1 MVFSMILD
9 STLETLYMVFFSTI
23 FSLLIGFPIGVLL
36 VVTKEGNIM
45 ERPKLNKV
53 LEIVINTLRSFPF
66 IILMICLFPL
76 SRIIVGTTI
85 GSTAAIVPL
94 SISAAPFVARMIEGA
109 LNEVDKGLIEASPLS
124 RIIVG
129 TTIGSTA
136 AIVPLSISAAPFV
149 ARMIEGA
156 LNEVDKGLIE
166 ASSSMGA
173 SNSTIIWKV
182 MIPET
187 MPHIIHGI
195 TVTVIS
201 LIGFSAMAGTI
212 GAGGLGDLAIRF
224 GYQRF
229 KTDIMIYS
237 VIVIILLVQV
247 LQSLGNYLVERIK
260 KKR

>member
-36 VVTKEGNIM
+36 VVTKGGNIM

-66 IILMICLFPL
+66 IILMICLF
-76 SRIIVGTTI
+76 
-85 GSTAAIVPL
+85 
-94 SISAAPFVARMIEGA
+94 
-109 LNEVDKGLIEASPLS
+109 PLS

>member
-1 MVFSMILD
+1 MVFNMIWT
-9 STLETLYMVFFSTI
+9 STLETLYMVFFSTL
-23 FSLLIGFPIGVLL
+23 FSLLIGFPIGILL
-36 VVTKEGNIM
+36 TVTKEGNIL
-45 ERPKLNKV
+45 ERPKLNKI
-53 LEIVINTLRSFPF
+53 LDFIINTLRSFPF
-66 IILMICLFPL
+66 IILMILLF
-76 SRIIVGTTI
+76 
-85 GSTAAIVPL
+85 
-94 SISAAPFVARMIEGA
+94 
-109 LNEVDKGLIEASPLS
+109 PLS

-173 SNSTIIWKV
+173 NNWTIIFKV

-195 TVTVIS
+195 TVTVVS

-229 KTDIMIYS
+229 KTDIMIYA
-237 VIVIILLVQV
+237 VIVIIIVVQL
-247 LQSLGNYLVERIK
+247 LQSLGNYLVYRAK
-260 KKR
+260 KNR

>member
-66 IILMICLFPL
+66 IILMICLF
-76 SRIIVGTTI
+76 
-85 GSTAAIVPL
+85 
-94 SISAAPFVARMIEGA
+94 
-109 LNEVDKGLIEASPLS
+109 PLS

-237 VIVIILLVQV
+237 VIVIILLVQG
-247 LQSLGNYLVERIK
+247 LQSLGNYLVDRIK

>member
-1 MVFSMILD
+1 
-9 STLETLYMVFFSTI
+9 MVFFSTF
-23 FSLLIGFPIGVLL
+23 FSLLMGFPIGILL
-36 VVTKEGNIM
+36 VITKEGNIL
-45 ERPKLNKV
+45 EKPKLNKV
-53 LEIVINTLRSFPF
+53 LEIIINTLRSFPF

-109 LNEVDKGLIEASPLS
+109 LNEVD
-124 RIIVG
+124 R
-129 TTIGSTA
+129 
-136 AIVPLSISAAPFV
+136 
-149 ARMIEGA
+149 
-156 LNEVDKGLIE
+156 GLIE

-247 LQSLGNYLVERIK
+247 LQSLGNYLVYRAK
-260 KKR
+260 KNR

>member
-1 MVFSMILD
+1 MVFSMIWT
-9 STLETLYMVFFSTI
+9 STLETLYMVFFSTL
-23 FSLLIGFPIGVLL
+23 FSLLIGFPIGILL
-36 VVTKEGNIM
+36 TVTKKGNIL

-53 LEIVINTLRSFPF
+53 LDFIINTLRSFPF
-66 IILMICLFPL
+66 IILMILLF
-76 SRIIVGTTI
+76 
-85 GSTAAIVPL
+85 
-94 SISAAPFVARMIEGA
+94 
-109 LNEVDKGLIEASPLS
+109 PLS

-173 SNSTIIWKV
+173 NNWTIIFKV

-195 TVTVIS
+195 TVTVVS

-229 KTDIMIYS
+229 KTDIMVYA
-237 VIVIILLVQV
+237 VIVIIIVVQI
-247 LQSLGNYLVERIK
+247 LQSLGNYLVYRAK
-260 KKR
+260 KNR

>member
-1 MVFSMILD
+1 MVFSMIWT
-9 STLETLYMVFFSTI
+9 STLETLYMVFFSTL
-23 FSLLIGFPIGVLL
+23 FSLLIGFPIGILL
-36 VVTKEGNIM
+36 TVTKEGNIL
-45 ERPKLNKV
+45 ESPKLNKV
-53 LEIVINTLRSFPF
+53 LDFIINTLRSFPF
-66 IILMICLFPL
+66 IILMILLFPL

-85 GSTAAIVPL
+85 GI
-94 SISAAPFVARMIEGA
+94 
-109 LNEVDKGLIEASPLS
+109 
-124 RIIVG
+124 
-129 TTIGSTA
+129 TA

-173 SNSTIIWKV
+173 NNWTIIFKV

-229 KTDIMIYS
+229 KTDIMVYA
-237 VIVIILLVQV
+237 VIVIIIVVQI
-247 LQSLGNYLVERIK
+247 LQSLGNYLVYRAK
-260 KKR
+260 KNR

>member
-109 LNEVDKGLIEASPLS
+109 LNEVDKGLIEASS
-124 RIIVG
+124 C
-129 TTIGSTA
+129 
-136 AIVPLSISAAPFV
+136 
-149 ARMIEGA
+149 
-156 LNEVDKGLIE
+156 
-166 ASSSMGA
+166 MGA

-247 LQSLGNYLVERIK
+247 LQSLGNYLVDRFK

>member
-66 IILMICLFPL
+66 IILMICLF
-76 SRIIVGTTI
+76 
-85 GSTAAIVPL
+85 
-94 SISAAPFVARMIEGA
+94 
-109 LNEVDKGLIEASPLS
+109 PLS

-237 VIVIILLVQV
+237 VIVIIFLVQV
-247 LQSLGNYLVERIK
+247 LQSLGNYLVDRIK

>member
-1 MVFSMILD
+1 MVFSMIWT
-9 STLETLYMVFFSTI
+9 STLETLYMVFFSTL
-23 FSLLIGFPIGVLL
+23 FSLLIGFPIGILL
-36 VVTKEGNIM
+36 TVTKEGNIL

-53 LEIVINTLRSFPF
+53 LDFIINTLRSFPF
-66 IILMICLFPL
+66 IILMILLF
-76 SRIIVGTTI
+76 
-85 GSTAAIVPL
+85 
-94 SISAAPFVARMIEGA
+94 
-109 LNEVDKGLIEASPLS
+109 PLS

-173 SNSTIIWKV
+173 NNWTIIFKV

-229 KTDIMIYS
+229 KTDIMVYA
-237 VIVIILLVQV
+237 VIVIIIVVQI
-247 LQSLGNYLVERIK
+247 LQSLGNYLVYRAK
-260 KKR
+260 KK

>member
-1 MVFSMILD
+1 MVFSMIWT
-9 STLETLYMVFFSTI
+9 STLETLYMVFFSTL
-23 FSLLIGFPIGVLL
+23 FSLLIGFPIGILL
-36 VVTKEGNIM
+36 TVTKEGNIL
-45 ERPKLNKV
+45 ERSKLNKV
-53 LEIVINTLRSFPF
+53 LDFIINTLRSFPF
-66 IILMICLFPL
+66 IILMILLF
-76 SRIIVGTTI
+76 
-85 GSTAAIVPL
+85 
-94 SISAAPFVARMIEGA
+94 
-109 LNEVDKGLIEASPLS
+109 PLS

-173 SNSTIIWKV
+173 NNWTIIFKV

-229 KTDIMIYS
+229 KTDIMVYA
-237 VIVIILLVQV
+237 VIVIIIVVQI
-247 LQSLGNYLVERIK
+247 LQSLGNYLVYRAK
-260 KKR
+260 KNR

>member
-1 MVFSMILD
+1 MVFNMIWT
-9 STLETLYMVFFSTI
+9 STLETLYMVFFSTL
-23 FSLLIGFPIGVLL
+23 FSLVIGFPIGILL
-36 VVTKEGNIM
+36 TVTKEGNIL
-45 ERPKLNKV
+45 ERPKLSKI
-53 LEIVINTLRSFPF
+53 LDFVINTLRSFPF
-66 IILMICLFPL
+66 IILMILLF
-76 SRIIVGTTI
+76 
-85 GSTAAIVPL
+85 
-94 SISAAPFVARMIEGA
+94 
-109 LNEVDKGLIEASPLS
+109 PLS

-173 SNSTIIWKV
+173 DNWTIIFKV

-195 TVTVIS
+195 TVTVVS

-229 KTDIMIYS
+229 KTDIMIYA
-237 VIVIILLVQV
+237 VLVIIVVVQL
-247 LQSLGNYLVERIK
+247 LQSLGNYLVYRAK
-260 KKR
+260 KNR

>member
-9 STLETLYMVFFSTI
+9 STLETLYMVFFSTL
-23 FSLLIGFPIGVLL
+23 FSLIIGFPIGILL
-36 VVTKEGNIM
+36 VITKEGNIL
-45 ERPKLNKV
+45 EKPKLNKV
-53 LEIVINTLRSFPF
+53 LEMIINTLRSFPF

-94 SISAAPFVARMIEGA
+94 SISAAPFVARMIEGG
-109 LNEVDKGLIEASPLS
+109 LNEVN
-124 RIIVG
+124 R
-129 TTIGSTA
+129 
-136 AIVPLSISAAPFV
+136 
-149 ARMIEGA
+149 
-156 LNEVDKGLIE
+156 GLIE

-173 SNSTIIWKV
+173 SNSTIILKV

-237 VIVIILLVQV
+237 VIVIILLVQI
-247 LQSLGNYLVERIK
+247 LQSFGNYLVYRA
-260 KKR
+260 KRNR

>member
-1 MVFSMILD
+1 MMVFSMIVD
-9 STLETLYMVFFSTI
+9 STLETLYMVFFSTL

-36 VVTKEGNIM
+36 VITKEGNIL

-53 LEIVINTLRSFPF
+53 LEIIINTLRSFPF
-66 IILMICLFPL
+66 IILMICLF
-76 SRIIVGTTI
+76 
-85 GSTAAIVPL
+85 
-94 SISAAPFVARMIEGA
+94 
-109 LNEVDKGLIEASPLS
+109 PLS

-187 MPHIIHGI
+187 MPHIIHGV

-229 KTDIMIYS
+229 KTDIMIYA
-237 VIVIILLVQV
+237 VIVIIVLVQV
-247 LQSLGNYLVERIK
+247 LQSFGNYLVYRVK
-260 KKR
+260 KNR

>member
-1 MVFSMILD
+1 MVFNMIIT

-23 FSLLIGFPIGVLL
+23 FSLLIGFPIGILL
-36 VVTKEGNIM
+36 VITKEGGIL
-45 ERPKLNKV
+45 ERPKLNKILEV
-53 LEIVINTLRSFPF
+53 LINTLRSFPF
-66 IILMICLFPL
+66 IILMILVF
-76 SRIIVGTTI
+76 
-85 GSTAAIVPL
+85 
-94 SISAAPFVARMIEGA
+94 
-109 LNEVDKGLIEASPLS
+109 PLS

-173 SNSTIIWKV
+173 SNLTIIFKV

-187 MPHIIHGI
+187 MPHIIHGL

-229 KTDIMIYS
+229 KTDIMVYS
-237 VIVIILLVQV
+237 VIVIIIVVQII
-247 LQSLGNYLVERIK
+247 QSLGNYLVNRSK
-260 KKR
+260 KYR

>member
-36 VVTKEGNIM
+36 VVTKECNIM
-45 ERPKLNKV
+45 EKPKLNKV

-66 IILMICLFPL
+66 IILMICLF
-76 SRIIVGTTI
+76 
-85 GSTAAIVPL
+85 
-94 SISAAPFVARMIEGA
+94 
-109 LNEVDKGLIEASPLS
+109 PLS

-247 LQSLGNYLVERIK
+247 LQSLGNYLVDRIK

>member
-1 MVFSMILD
+1 MVFNMIWT
-9 STLETLYMVFFSTI
+9 STLETLYMVFFSTL
-23 FSLLIGFPIGVLL
+23 FSLIIGFPIGILL
-36 VVTKEGNIM
+36 TVTKEGNIL
-45 ERPKLNKV
+45 ENPKLNKI
-53 LEIVINTLRSFPF
+53 LDFVINTLRSFPF
-66 IILMICLFPL
+66 IILMILLF
-76 SRIIVGTTI
+76 
-85 GSTAAIVPL
+85 
-94 SISAAPFVARMIEGA
+94 
-109 LNEVDKGLIEASPLS
+109 PLS

-173 SNSTIIWKV
+173 DNWTIIFKV

-195 TVTVIS
+195 TVTVVS

-229 KTDIMIYS
+229 KTDIMIYA
-237 VIVIILLVQV
+237 VLVIIVVVQL
-247 LQSLGNYLVERIK
+247 LQSLGNYLVYRAK
-260 KKR
+260 KNR

>member
-1 MVFSMILD
+1 MVFNMIWT
-9 STLETLYMVFFSTI
+9 STLETLYMVFFSTL
-23 FSLLIGFPIGVLL
+23 FSLIIGFPIGILL
-36 VVTKEGNIM
+36 TVTKEGNIL
-45 ERPKLNKV
+45 ERPKLNKI
-53 LEIVINTLRSFPF
+53 LDFVINTLRSFPF
-66 IILMICLFPL
+66 IILMILLF
-76 SRIIVGTTI
+76 
-85 GSTAAIVPL
+85 
-94 SISAAPFVARMIEGA
+94 
-109 LNEVDKGLIEASPLS
+109 PLS

-173 SNSTIIWKV
+173 DNWTIIFKV

-195 TVTVIS
+195 TVTVVS

-229 KTDIMIYS
+229 KTDIMIYA
-237 VIVIILLVQV
+237 VLVIIVVVQL
-247 LQSLGNYLVERIK
+247 LQSLGNYLVHRAK
-260 KKR
+260 KNR